1 MRGANS
7 NTQFPIDYG
16 TNVHNPIAHDGYVY
30 DFVLANRSILASPL
44 QRMHHFAPHATAPQ
58 LREDCFFAATFGH
71 TVTLGCFA
79 HAYFGSER
87 AVNDLKRHAHWS
99 SGYILLD
106 KYTFVRAEAEDDAE
120 RKVIGMLF
128 ESESLVSTTVEQ
140 SGEDLW
146 TATAVKVVAA

>member
-1 MRGANS
+1 
-7 NTQFPIDYG
+7 
-16 TNVHNPIAHDGYVY
+16 V
-30 DFVLANRSILASPL
+30 
-44 QRMHHFAPHATAPQ
+44 QRFAPRATAQQ
-58 LREDCFFAATFGH
+58 LRKNCFFAATFGH

-87 AVNDLKRHAHWS
+87 VVNDLKRHASWS

-120 RKVIGMLF
+120 RKVTGMLF
-128 ESESLVSTTVEQ
+128 ESESLVCTTVEQ

-146 TATAVKVVAA
+146 ALSAVNVVAAL